1 MVIEELRVLHLDRA
15 QEETARRA
23 GNCDG
28 GNRRI
33 PGTFPHRVVSHLR
46 SKVRGASRTT
56 HAVSLM
62 SAVERGG
69 LLCACRV
76 LLCDVLHC
84 TLGNVVLTST
94 PVL

>member
-1 MVIEELRVLHLDRA
+1 
-15 QEETARRA
+15 
-23 GNCDG
+23 
-28 GNRRI
+28 
-33 PGTFPHRVVSHLR
+33 
-46 SKVRGASRTT
+46 
-56 HAVSLM
+56 M